1 MAPFGHEW
9 TSLAAPKFFTPE
21 VLSEL
26 DAAITEAE
34 ELARSEAVR
43 ERVHQQRVSLTFTEM
58 VMDYLTKMHA
68 EFEGVDRADDEAVQ
82 AAYERAV
89 AAGEPLSD
97 QIVEYCKAN
106 GIHVFGRLVRAH
118 QNRRF
123 IMPKPEDE
131 TLLR

>member
-1 MAPFGHEW
+1 V
-9 TSLAAPKFFTPE
+9 LA
-21 VLSEL
+21 EL

-34 ELARSEAVR
+34 KLARSEAVR

-68 EFEGVDRADDEAVQ
+68 EFEGVDRDDSKAVQ

-89 AAGEPLSD
+89 AVGEPLSER
-97 QIVEYCKAN
+97 IVEYCNAN
-106 GIHVFGRLVRAH
+106 GIRVFDRLVRAH

-123 IMPKPEDE
+123 IMPRPEDE